1 MRKIILAFDGIH
13 YSESSFDFAK
23 RLNEINPI
31 LLTGVFLPQTSYA
44 NIWSYADGVGA
55 PMFVPAIEETEID
68 LIEKNI
74 KKFETAC
81 QHNGIEYRTHKDFND
96 LALPELKKESRFAD
110 LMIIGSERFYE
121 NMGVGDPNNY
131 LKEAIHNIECC
142 VIVVPEKY
150 KFPDVN
156 ILAYDGSESAVFAI
170 KQFAYLLPEF
180 SNNATL
186 LTYANMEGDVNL
198 PNEAYIEE
206 LAGRHFADLTVSKL
220 DIDSKKY
227 FSTWVDDKK
236 TAIVVAGAFSRSAF
250 SQFFNK
256 SFVRDIIKQHNV
268 PVFIGHK

>member
-1 MRKIILAFDGIH
+1 MRKIVIAFDGIH

-23 RLNEINPI
+23 RLNEMNPI

-55 PMFVPAIEETEID
+55 PMFVPAIEDSDMD

-74 KKFETAC
+74 EKFETAC
-81 QHNGIEYRTHKDFND
+81 RHNDIEYRTHKDFND
-96 LALPELKKESRFAD
+96 LALPELKRESRFAD

-142 VIVVPEKY
+142 VIIVPEKY
-150 KFPDVN
+150 QFPNIN
-156 ILAYDGSESAVFAI
+156 ILAYDGSESSVFAI

-180 SNNATL
+180 SENPTM
-186 LTYANMEGDVNL
+186 LTFANTEGEINL
-198 PNEAYIEE
+198 PNEAFIEE
-206 LAGRHFADLTVSKL
+206 LAGRHFSDLTISKL
-220 DIDSKKY
+220 DIDSKKNY
-227 FSTWVDDKK
+227 SIWVADKK
-236 TAIVVAGAFSRSAF
+236 TAIVVAGAFSRSAL

-256 SFVRDIIKQHNV
+256 SFMGDIIKQHNV

>member
-1 MRKIILAFDGIH
+1 MRKIIIAFDGIH

-55 PMFVPAIEETEID
+55 PMFVPAIEDTD
-68 LIEKNI
+68 MGLIEKNI
-74 KKFETAC
+74 EKFETAC

-150 KFPDVN
+150 QFPNVN
-156 ILAYDGSESAVFAI
+156 ILAYDGSESSVFAI

-180 SNNATL
+180 SGNATL
-186 LTYANMEGDVNL
+186 LTFANTEGEINL

-206 LAGRHFADLTVSKL
+206 LAGRHFSDLTVSKL

-227 FSTWVDDKK
+227 FSTWIADKK

-250 SQFFNK
+250 SQFLNK
-256 SFVRDIIKQHNV
+256 SFVRDIIKQHSI